1 MATSK
6 HLINHWFCKK
16 TSLILNEELKDH
28 VNVTV
33 NMFLSKNR
41 RKTARKAAKTDSANL
56 SIKICKHNITNSP
69 VIAGSTA
76 AISNCDQRSRQNQ
89 NKPDLNSVKQYSK
102 PRTISSD
109 VIESNASN
117 IVSESN
123 EEASSVANRRTYSLE
138 KVSKSLD
145 EVMASGR
152 AILDALA
159 AVNGTSIKGSDGNQL
174 MSNALT
180 TNGRTDVTKRGTYD
194 LDKVSHF
201 LDTSVNSGGV
211 LETRLQ
217 DISLDSSKENACNSS
232 SKRYTYDLDTVSSTL
247 DDTSAQNSSINE
259 VLLSLGLDGSQDDS
273 NSRKRDTYDLE
284 KVETSLDCSLDAD
297 RSMQNAQSDCSREK
311 IQNRRGTYDQSNVS
325 NQLDQSLDAS
335 TLSESSSS
343 RQAVKRDTYNL
354 SDVSDL
360 LDSSVTS
367 GKSID
372 ESLDQMSSINDKR
385 RTYDLS
391 ESNFISAEQLTIENL
406 TDNNNTITANKQS
419 RSRDLLTDM
428 VPVSKSV
435 KRNTYVLDDSDKS
448 SQQVD
453 LGKCSENYQPDD
465 TKPVDGVLAEL
476 GLDRED
482 GKKETDLT
490 PKQWMEHMNGLETSQ
505 SPPLKPTILL
515 PLKLTL
521 GPKKADTDKDNG
533 KSVKKIFSLTT
544 KKQSSQTI
552 SGASS
557 GVTLN
562 CHTESDMRSR
572 SMSGSKVK
580 GQLKSSSS
588 PNISTSAPNTD
599 KVPRSGS
606 LEEISPGIRNYLA
619 NKLGLSVEQC
629 IAVHR
634 RLNSESVPDASKLEN
649 RKTYS
654 LDDVAHSLDIATS
667 QGLPMTEVLDN
678 LDAEPTNG
686 DSNSDENLNNS
697 AKQKSDANSNNLET
711 EKPVVGDIDITNDKP
726 QALNSE
732 TETAESIIPANRKTY
747 IKTNASSCVASPT
760 TKTPTIEKQ
769 FKLVRKK
776 AVYKPSAKLQSFSH
790 LLGAG
795 SGGQVPLRMA
805 KRRMDAL
812 KRNTYTLESV
822 AESLE
827 KAQDAGV
834 PMLDA
839 LKRLSGMTHHNNL
852 PY

>member
-6 HLINHWFCKK
+6 HLINHCFCKK
-16 TSLILNEELKDH
+16 TSLILNEALKDH

-41 RKTARKAAKTDSANL
+41 KKSARKAAKADSANL

-89 NKPDLNSVKQYSK
+89 NKSDLNSVKQYSK

-123 EEASSVANRRTYSLE
+123 GEASSVANRRTYSLE

-152 AILDALA
+152 AILDALS
-159 AVNGTSIKGSDGNQL
+159 AVKGTPIKGGDGNQL
-174 MSNALT
+174 ISNALT

-211 LETRLQ
+211 LETHLQ

-247 DDTSAQNSSINE
+247 DHTSAQNSSINE

-284 KVETSLDCSLDAD
+284 KVETSLECSLDAD
-297 RSMQNAQSDCSREK
+297 RSMQNAQSLCSPEK

-354 SDVSDL
+354 SDVSGL
-360 LDSSVTS
+360 LDGSVTS

-372 ESLDQMSSINDKR
+372 ESLDQMSSIKDKR
-385 RTYDLS
+385 RTYDMS
-391 ESNFISAEQLTIENL
+391 ESNLISAEQLTI
-406 TDNNNTITANKQS
+406 DNNNTITADKQS
-419 RSRDLLTDM
+419 SSRDL
-428 VPVSKSV
+428 SKSV
-435 KRNTYVLDDSDKS
+435 KRNTYVLDDSDES

-453 LGKCSENYQPDD
+453 LGKCSENYKQDD
-465 TKPVDGVLAEL
+465 AKPVDGVLAEL

-521 GPKKADTDKDNG
+521 GPKKADTNKDNG
-533 KSVKKIFSLTT
+533 KSVKKMFSLTT

-557 GVTLN
+557 GLALN
-562 CHTESDMRSR
+562 CHTESEMRSR
-572 SMSGSKVK
+572 SMPDSKVK

-588 PNISTSAPNTD
+588 PNITTSIPNTD

-634 RLNSESVPDASKLEN
+634 RLNSESVPDSSKLEN

-678 LDAEPTNG
+678 LDAKPTNS
-686 DSNSDENLNNS
+686 DSNSDENLNN

-711 EKPVVGDIDITNDKP
+711 EKPVVGDIGIANNKP
-726 QALNSE
+726 QTLNLE
-732 TETAESIIPANRKTY
+732 TETAESIFPTNRNTY

-795 SGGQVPLRMA
+795 GGGQVPLRMA

-827 KAQDAGV
+827 KAQDAGI

-839 LKRLSGMTHHNNL
+839 LKRLSGMTHNNL